1 MPPGRRASRRSRL
14 GQQRSGTI
22 SESVR
27 LVRGADGGTIAMRI
41 EYLAAIA
48 IAAVAAGTG
57 LAVHSVGSLP
67 PEKQSTPAAAQLATL
82 LAESVDPF
90 LLRWL
95 TVAPQTIARRKA
107 RATILSAS
115 SGKERCN
122 AFASHPM
129 ALASIRPF
137 LVCRIERENSS
148 AASAYAATSRPVLP
162 ILALFGPDRRG

>member
-1 MPPGRRASRRSRL
+1 MLAAVRRATAGDRR
-14 GQQRSGTI
+14 QDQMRSGTI

-48 IAAVAAGTG
+48 IVAAGAG

-90 LLRWL
+90 L
-95 TVAPQTIARRKA
+95 RR
-107 RATILSAS
+107 S
-115 SGKERCN
+115 SG
-122 AFASHPM
+122 
-129 ALASIRPF
+129 
-137 LVCRIERENSS
+137 
-148 AASAYAATSRPVLP
+148 
-162 ILALFGPDRRG
+162 

>member
-1 MPPGRRASRRSRL
+1 MVSTTAALMLAAVRRATAAIADKIKF
-14 GQQRSGTI
+14 RSGTI

-48 IAAVAAGTG
+48 IAAVVAGTG

-90 LLRWL
+90 LHR
-95 TVAPQTIARRKA
+95 
-107 RATILSAS
+107 
-115 SGKERCN
+115 SG
-122 AFASHPM
+122 
-129 ALASIRPF
+129 
-137 LVCRIERENSS
+137 
-148 AASAYAATSRPVLP
+148 
-162 ILALFGPDRRG
+162 G